1 MASRRRLSKDPQDYN
16 LRKAGCTKGRSL
28 ILADFWRKNARQ
40 FKSWHPLREDTIL
53 REGIALIR
61 MATSQTTEMQVEGE
75 INVDEAVKEILAEVE
90 AEEQDPIE
98 GMGNAQIA
106 EIYHRMKPEDQRLF
120 RQFKRFHKQYYE
132 THGHDAPSHQLT
144 RGIIQQMFPGLPS
157 ADADTIAK
165 ARAELLA
172 TERLKELCKQLGLA
186 VPTQPQM
193 YPSPPEAPEY
203 PPPPQPPGFLSRQDK
218 ERMAAQ
224 QQPLAEAEEIEAKP
238 DVKPRR
244 LATSYLGPPGL
255 LRMIGSGDED
265 HIITRV
271 VPGTDP
277 MQDFEDDDPTQTII
291 IDHDTDAS
299 SDVDDFSEVSM
310 ASAGGI
316 RKQEF
321 QGLLSDI
328 AAQHQRMAASLDAL
342 ASRVEDMS
350 VEQVEEV
357 AVRVASETGHVRG
370 MEEITGVFDKGEV
383 VLILACGVRKY
394 QEYQALKGKQ
404 EDKDIISYRQL
415 QKKFGTN
422 KRTLM
427 EVIQGYKYRYP
438 GGVSTKVPFVPTKP
452 EEGEEAPTT
461 SETAPTSDPTT
472 T

>member
-1 MASRRRLSKDPQDYN
+1 
-16 LRKAGCTKGRSL
+16 
-28 ILADFWRKNARQ
+28 
-40 FKSWHPLREDTIL
+40 
-53 REGIALIR
+53 
-61 MATSQTTEMQVEGE
+61 MATSQPTETQVESE
-75 INVDEAVKEILAEVE
+75 IDVDEAVKEILAEME
-90 AEEQDPIE
+90 AEEQDPLE

-120 RQFKRFHKQYYE
+120 RQFKRFHKRYYE
-132 THGHDAPSHQLT
+132 THGHDTPSHQLT
-144 RGIIQQMFPGLPS
+144 RGIVQQMFPGLPS
-157 ADADTIAK
+157 ADAETIAK

-172 TERLKELCKQLGLA
+172 AERLKELCKQLGLA
-186 VPTQPQM
+186 IPTQLQA
-193 YPSPPEAPEY
+193 YPPPPEAPEY
-203 PPPPQPPGFLSRQDK
+203 PPPPQPPRFLSRQDK
-218 ERMAAQ
+218 ERLAAQ
-224 QQPLAEAEEIEAKP
+224 QQSSAETEETETKP

-244 LATSYLGPPGL
+244 LATTYLGPPGL

-277 MQDFEDDDPTQTII
+277 MQDFEDDDPSQFIV
-291 IDHDTDAS
+291 IDDDTNAS
-299 SDVDDFSEVSM
+299 SDVDDLSEVSM

-316 RKQEF
+316 GKQEF

-350 VEQVEEV
+350 VDQVEEA
-357 AVRVASETGHVRG
+357 AVRVVSESGHVQG
-370 MEEITGVFDKGEV
+370 LEEITGVFDKGEV
-383 VLILACGVRKY
+383 ALILACGVRKY
-394 QEYQALKGKQ
+394 QEYQVLKGKR

-461 SETAPTSDPTT
+461 SETAPASDLTT

>member
-1 MASRRRLSKDPQDYN
+1 
-16 LRKAGCTKGRSL
+16 
-28 ILADFWRKNARQ
+28 
-40 FKSWHPLREDTIL
+40 
-53 REGIALIR
+53 
-61 MATSQTTEMQVEGE
+61 MATSQPTETQAEGE
-75 INVDEAVKEILAEVE
+75 IDVDEAVKEILAEME

-98 GMGNAQIA
+98 GMGNAQVA

-120 RQFKRFHKQYYE
+120 RQFKRFHKCYYE

-144 RGIIQQMFPGLPS
+144 RGIVQQMFPGLPS
-157 ADADTIAK
+157 ADAETIAK

-172 TERLKELCKQLGLA
+172 AERLKELCKQLGLA
-186 VPTQPQM
+186 VPTQLQA
-193 YPSPPEAPEY
+193 YPPPPEAPEY
-203 PPPPQPPGFLSRQDK
+203 PPPPQPPRFLSRQDK
-218 ERMAAQ
+218 ERLAAQ
-224 QQPLAEAEEIEAKP
+224 QQSSAETEEAETKP
-238 DVKPRR
+238 DIKPRR
-244 LATSYLGPPGL
+244 LATTYLGPPGL

-277 MQDFEDDDPTQTII
+277 MQDFEDDDPSQFIV
-291 IDHDTDAS
+291 IDDDTDAS
-299 SDVDDFSEVSM
+299 SDVDDLSEVSM

-316 RKQEF
+316 GKQEF

-350 VEQVEEV
+350 VDQVEEA
-357 AVRVASETGHVRG
+357 AVRVVSESGHVRG
-370 MEEITGVFDKGEV
+370 LEEITGVFDKGEV
-383 VLILACGVRKY
+383 ALILACGVRKY
-394 QEYQALKGKQ
+394 QEYQVLKGKR

-422 KRTLM
+422 KRMLM

-438 GGVSTKVPFVPTKP
+438 GGVSTKVPFIPTKP

-461 SETAPTSDPTT
+461 SETAPASDLTT

>member
-1 MASRRRLSKDPQDYN
+1 
-16 LRKAGCTKGRSL
+16 
-28 ILADFWRKNARQ
+28 
-40 FKSWHPLREDTIL
+40 
-53 REGIALIR
+53 
-61 MATSQTTEMQVEGE
+61 MATSQPTETQVESE
-75 INVDEAVKEILAEVE
+75 IDVDEAVKEILAEME
-90 AEEQDPIE
+90 AEEQDPLE

-106 EIYHRMKPEDQRLF
+106 EVYHRMKPEDQRLF
-120 RQFKRFHKQYYE
+120 RQFKRFHKRYYE

-144 RGIIQQMFPGLPS
+144 RGIVQQMFPGLPS
-157 ADADTIAK
+157 ADTETIAK

-172 TERLKELCKQLGLA
+172 AERLKELCKQLGLA
-186 VPTQPQM
+186 IPTQLQA
-193 YPSPPEAPEY
+193 YPPPPEAPEY
-203 PPPPQPPGFLSRQDK
+203 PLPPQPPRFLSRQDK
-218 ERMAAQ
+218 ERLAAQ
-224 QQPLAEAEEIEAKP
+224 QQSSAETEETETKP

-244 LATSYLGPPGL
+244 LATTYLGPPGL

-277 MQDFEDDDPTQTII
+277 MQDFEDDNPSQFIV
-291 IDHDTDAS
+291 IDDDTDAS
-299 SDVDDFSEVSM
+299 SDVDDLSEVSM

-316 RKQEF
+316 GKQEF

-328 AAQHQRMAASLDAL
+328 AAQHQQMEASLDAL

-350 VEQVEEV
+350 VDQVEEA
-357 AVRVASETGHVRG
+357 AVRVVSESGHVRG
-370 MEEITGVFDKGEV
+370 LEEITGVFDKGEV
-383 VLILACGVRKY
+383 ALILACGVRKY
-394 QEYQALKGKQ
+394 QEYQVLKGKR

-438 GGVSTKVPFVPTKP
+438 GGVSTKVPFIPTKP

-461 SETAPTSDPTT
+461 SETAPASDLTT

>member
-1 MASRRRLSKDPQDYN
+1 MG
-16 LRKAGCTKGRSL
+16 KA
-28 ILADFWRKNARQ
+28 AQ
-40 FKSWHPLREDTIL
+40 FKSRRPLRKDTIP
-53 REGIALIR
+53 REDIALIR
-61 MATSQTTEMQVEGE
+61 MATSQPTEIQAEGE
-75 INVDEAVKEILAEVE
+75 VDVNEAIKEILAEME
-90 AEEQDPIE
+90 AEEQDPLE
-98 GMGNAQIA
+98 GLGNVQIA
-106 EIYHRMKPEDQRLF
+106 EIYHRMTPEDQRLF

-144 RGIIQQMFPGLPS
+144 RGIVQQMFPGLPS

-172 TERLKELCKQLGLA
+172 AERLKELCKQLGLA
-186 VPTQPQM
+186 VPTQLQQYPPPQ
-193 YPSPPEAPEY
+193 EAPEY
-203 PPPPQPPGFLSRQDK
+203 PPPPQPPRFLLRQD
-218 ERMAAQ
+218 ERAAQ
-224 QQPLAEAEEIEAKP
+224 QQSVEEAEVKP

-255 LRMIGSGDED
+255 LRMVGSGNEE

-277 MQDFEDDDPTQTII
+277 MQDFEDDDPSQLIV
-291 IDHDTDAS
+291 IDEDTDAS
-299 SDVDDFSEVSM
+299 SDVDDLSEVSM

-316 RKQEF
+316 AKQEF

-357 AVRVASETGHVRG
+357 AVRVVSESGHIRG
-370 MEEITGVFDKGEV
+370 LEEITGVFDKSEV
-383 VLILACGVRKY
+383 ALILACGVRRY
-394 QEYQALKGKQ
+394 QEYQALKGKR

-422 KRTLM
+422 KRMLM

-438 GGVSTKVPFVPTKP
+438 GGVSTKVPFVPTKS
-452 EEGEEAPTT
+452 EEGEEAPAT
-461 SETAPTSDPTT
+461 SETATTSDPTT